1 MHDHDGRGRDD
12 PGKIDPARCRG
23 GGGRR
28 RRWAAHGGLIDTHIS
43 YRYHFV
49 IFGFNPIRGSETN
62 ATRVCT
68 VLTQERTAVTLAA
81 LPAAITVR
89 RMTVP
94 ADRARTLPQ
103 GTKWP
108 DASSHGGG

>member
-1 MHDHDGRGRDD
+1 MDDHDGRGRDD

-23 GGGRR
+23 GGGRH

-68 VLTQERTAVTLAA
+68 VLTQERTAATLAA
-81 LPAAITVR
+81 
-89 RMTVP
+89 
-94 ADRARTLPQ
+94 AR
-103 GTKWP
+103 GE
-108 DASSHGGG
+108 HGSPHDSTGRSRQDTTPGPEVA